1 MSLKIAHEQM
11 RMGSTLDFAG
21 AMRTEFRI
29 VNRVAR
35 GHDFYDGVRAVLVD
49 KDNRPR
55 WNPPTL
61 AEVSAAQVGAHF
73 APLPTGELPLT

>member
-1 MSLKIAHEQM
+1 M
-11 RMGSTLDFAG
+11 RRGPKLDFAA

-35 GHDFYDGVRAVLVD
+35 GHDFYEGVRATLID

-55 WNPPTL
+55 WKPASL
-61 AEVSAAQVGAHF
+61 ADVSEQQVADYF
-73 APLPTGELPLT
+73 APLAPPAEELPLA